1 LRQST
6 RALIVVPTRELA
18 EQVLVHLRGLVKYCE
33 SDVSLVNVAGG
44 ITAQLQRCVRTLVP
58 TPGHVVLTPRG
69 HVGFYSLIDQTSSLV
84 HRRRFSRCSR
94 QRLLIRSPPSS
105 LSDRPKTLSL
115 SNLDSL
121 IIDEADLIL
130 SYGHDVDIRAIFAGN
145 FLPKVYQS
153 FLMSATMTEDV
164 ETLKGL
170 ALRSPVCLF
179 NPNLWNFGVDR
190 PV

>member
-1 LRQST
+1 M
-6 RALIVVPTRELA
+6 PTRELA

-44 ITAQLQRCVRTLVP
+44 ISAQLQRCVPTLVL

-69 HVGFYSLIDQTSSLV
+69 RVGFYSLIDQTSSLV
-84 HRRRFSRCSR
+84 HRRKYLRCSR
-94 QRLLIRSPPSS
+94 QRLLIFSPASS
-105 LSDRPKTLSL
+105 LSDSPKTLSL

-121 IIDEADLIL
+121 VIDEADLIL
-130 SYGHDVDIRAIFAGN
+130 SYGHDDDIRAIFAGN

-170 ALRSPVCLF
+170 ALRSPVRLF
-179 NPNLWNFGVDR
+179 DPNPWNLVLIDWYQGHIEIR
-190 PV
+190 RG